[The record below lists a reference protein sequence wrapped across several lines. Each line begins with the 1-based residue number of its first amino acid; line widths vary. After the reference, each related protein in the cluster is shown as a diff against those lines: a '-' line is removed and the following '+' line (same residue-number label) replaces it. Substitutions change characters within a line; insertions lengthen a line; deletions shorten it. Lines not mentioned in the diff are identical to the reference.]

1 MARYL
6 TDEPLDP
13 ARLLAQVASPGCGA
27 AVLFLGTVRRSA
39 EDGDIEGID
48 YSAYHEMAE
57 AELSRIVEE
66 ARGRWSGARIALL
79 HRLGWVPAGEASAAI
94 AVACPHRADAYAASR
109 FVIDEIKRRVPIWK
123 RERLGSGASRWVEPA
138 HA

>member
-1 MARYL
+1 MGRYL
-6 TDEPLDP
+6 TDAALEP
-13 ARLLAQVASPGCGA
+13 ARLLAEVASPGCGGT
-27 AVLFLGTVRRSA
+27 VLFVGTVRRTA

-57 AELSRIVEE
+57 AELERIVCE
-66 ARGRWSGARIALL
+66 AGERWRSARIALR
-79 HRLGWVPAGEASAAI
+79 HRLGWVAAGEASVAI

-109 FVIDEIKRRVPIWK
+109 FVIDETKRRVPIWK
-123 RERLGSGASRWVEPA
+123 RERLCSGASRWVEPA